1 MSTPTHAPRRSASSL
16 GLEIPV
22 AILLFAFLLTTGY
35 QTASLFRQHQRF
47 AAAERTLY
55 MPATHRELADAR
67 ALAAKVEALAQ
78 GVVNLA
84 PTNANARRIVEEYHI
99 QGTPKR

>member
-1 MSTPTHAPRRSASSL
+1 MSTPTSAPARTSRP
-16 GLEIPV
+16 GLEIPLALLLV
-22 AILLFAFLLTTGY
+22 ALLLNTGY
-35 QTASLFRQHQRF
+35 QTISLARQHQRF

-55 MPATHRELADAR
+55 MPATHRELLDAR

-99 QGTPKR
+99 QGAPKR